1 MSDLEITGFS
11 LSPQQRA
18 IRELDRAAGPGG
30 CMTLAV
36 VAIAGP
42 CDEERLSAALL
53 ALSERHEILRT
64 RIVEVGGDAAQ
75 VVGEPRFAW
84 SSREDWVGCPDAE
97 QDERM
102 SRLADR
108 LSEGGGAEGGLRA
121 GLVRVARVAPE
132 ERRLVLAAPAW
143 CADEESIVPLVR
155 ELCALY
161 AGTAEPAPV
170 QQQYA
175 DVAEWL
181 NETLES
187 DAAGEGRRFWA
198 ERRSRFG
205 PPLHLAFG
213 RGGAD
218 AGQGRVQVDL
228 GRDGLAQIE
237 RWSSAWQVPQRIVVL
252 ALWASLLWRMG
263 GAEEPEATVAV
274 RFDGRSLDQ
283 LAGAVGPF
291 ARLLPVRVGISASD
305 TLADVARRFAAAEA
319 EAAALQDVAPGV
331 PHRMSWGFSAA
342 EGAPALSLGG
352 AAVRLLD
359 VWSASAPVACEL
371 RCTGSGPSTSLE
383 LRYDAS
389 AGARRDA
396 ERLAERLAV
405 MVEDLSRA
413 PERPL
418 ALSEYVGPRERAELE
433 AWSRGP
439 AMDLPSPCALHALFE
454 ARAERHPDVIA
465 VRSEGKSLS
474 YGELER
480 RANRL
485 ANCLRRR
492 GVGPETIVG
501 ICLPRSEDMVIA
513 TLGVLKAGGAYLPL
527 DHEYPGERLAFM
539 MRDSR
544 ARLLITYDALADELP
559 MDGWTTLLLDAEAQ
573 QIAACSDERP
583 SARPL
588 PEGAAYLIYTSGST
602 GKPKASVISH
612 RAIVNQMQWIQRFW
626 ALTADDR
633 VMLKAAFGFDVS
645 VWEIFW
651 PLAFGARIVVARAGG
666 HRDPEYL
673 RRLVLAEEVTT
684 AYFVSSMLAAFLGGP
699 EHQFPACLRKVLVGG
714 EAVPLDLVRRF
725 YAKHDGD
732 LINMYGPSEAAIAVT
747 GCVLPSDPRFPWV
760 PLGAPVANGEVFV
773 LDSAMRRPAIGVL
786 GDLYIAGPPLAR
798 GYVGQ
803 PGLTAERFLPHPLAR
818 AAGERMYRTGDVA
831 RFMPDGML
839 EFQGRSDHQIKLRGH
854 RIELGD
860 VEAQIRRV
868 PGVSQAAVVLR
879 EDAPGDARLVAYV
892 VLDDPEEGQAL
903 DVRAALKNTLP
914 VYMIPSSVVR
924 LDALPLS
931 PNGKLDRRALP
942 APEAQADADGS
953 AEPRSPAERFLASI
967 WGEVLGLRGVRVGEN
982 FFDVGGHSL
991 LATQVVARVQRA
1003 LGVEVP
1009 LQLMFDLPSIAAQA
1023 PVVELLASGRSVESL
1038 APSIRGYVADPRPER
1053 LPALAPEEQEAVAR
1067 RLSALGAAPPQV
1079 QRRGLTRAPLSY
1091 GQSRLYFLEQLSPGQ
1106 PLFNVPGAV
1115 RLRGPLDAARLEA
1128 AFSEILRRHEALRTS
1143 IANVDGELLQVA
1155 QPHAGFALD
1164 VAPLAPEEAAL
1175 PDLAARLRREAW
1187 RPFALGAPPLLRAK
1201 LFRLAEHEHV
1211 LLVTLHHIVS
1221 DDWSLGVILREL
1233 LALYAGATLA
1243 PPRLQYSDFAAWQRE
1258 VVESGALDG
1267 QRAFWRERL
1276 RGLSGGSWSASGGA
1290 EGSSHD
1296 PSGVTEE
1303 IALPRD
1309 KATAL
1314 EALARREGAT
1324 LFMVLLAVLDIV
1336 LHARSGELDIAVG
1349 TPIANRNRPELEE
1362 VVGLLTNTLVL
1373 RVDLA
1378 RAGTFRDVLARVRVQ
1393 ALDAFANQDIPF
1405 DVVTQDLK
1413 QERDHAQHPLFR
1425 VWLALQNAPKPMLDA
1440 QGLRVEPLP
1449 LRPEL
1454 VHFEVALL
1462 LWPADDRSLIGH
1474 FEFRRDRV
1482 DEGARKEI
1490 VAAFN
1495 HLVDQVIAR
1504 ADAPLSALVA
1514 GARAEAE
1521 KAQAARG
1528 EAFARAATARLGQ
1541 LRRRSTSDP
1550 TSGE

>member
-1 MSDLEITGFS
+1 MSDHEITGFS

-18 IRELDRAAGPGG
+18 IREIDRAAGPDG
-30 CMTLAV
+30 CRTLAV
-36 VAIAGP
+36 VGITGP
-42 CDEERLSAALL
+42 CDEGRLAAAALSL
-53 ALSERHEILRT
+53 AERHEILRT
-64 RIVEVGGDAAQ
+64 RIAEAGGEAVQ

-84 SSREDWVGCPDAE
+84 SSEEDWSGCSEAE
-97 QDERM
+97 QGERM
-102 SRLADR
+102 SRLAAR
-108 LSEGGGAEGGLRA
+108 LSEGRSADGGLRA
-121 GLVRVARVAPE
+121 SLVRVAPE

-143 CADEESIVPLVR
+143 CADEESIAPLVR

-161 AGTAEPAPV
+161 AGAPAPL

-175 DVAEWL
+175 DIAEWL
-181 NETLES
+181 NETLASE
-187 DAAGEGRRFWA
+187 DAGDGRRFWA

-213 RGGAD
+213 RGGD
-218 AGQGRVQVDL
+218 GGAGSGRVRVDL
-228 GRDGLAQIE
+228 GRGGLSQLE
-237 RWSSAWQVPQRIVVL
+237 RWSSSWQVPQRLVVL
-252 ALWASLLWRMG
+252 ALWASLLWRMSG
-263 GAEEPEATVAV
+263 GVEEPEVTVAL
-274 RFDGRSLDQ
+274 RFDGRSLDE

-291 ARLLPVRVGISASD
+291 ARYLPVRVEISASD
-305 TLADVARRFAAAEA
+305 TLADVARRLALAEA

-331 PHRMSWGFSAA
+331 SHRMSWGFSAS
-342 EGAPALSLGG
+342 EGAPALPLDG
-352 AAVRLLD
+352 ARVRVLD
-359 VWSASAPVACEL
+359 VWSASDHVACRL
-371 RCTGSGPSTSLE
+371 HCAGSGASTSLE

-396 ERLAERLAV
+396 ERLAERLAA
-405 MVEDLSRA
+405 MVDDLSRH
-413 PERPL
+413 PERPV
-418 ALSEYVGPRERAELE
+418 ARSEYVGPGERAEIE

-439 AMDLPSPCALHALFE
+439 AMDLPSPCALHRWFE
-454 ARAERHPDVIA
+454 ERAERHPDVIA
-465 VRSEGKSLS
+465 VRSEGKSLT

-485 ANCLRRR
+485 ASCLRRR

-501 ICLPRSEDMVIA
+501 ICVPRSEDMVVA
-513 TLGVLKAGGAYLPL
+513 TLAVLKAGGAYLPL

-539 MRDSR
+539 MRDAR
-544 ARLLITYDALADELP
+544 ARLLVTYDALADELP
-559 MDGWTTLLLDAEAQ
+559 TGGWTTLLLDAEAQ
-573 QIAACSDERP
+573 QIAACSD
-583 SARPL
+583 ARPAVGL
-588 PEGAAYLIYTSGST
+588 SPDGAAYVIYTSGST
-602 GKPKASVISH
+602 GTPKGSLISH
-612 RAIVNQMQWIQRFW
+612 RAIVNQMQWIQRGW

-633 VMLKAAFGFDVS
+633 VLLKAAFGFDVS

-651 PLAFGARIVVARAGG
+651 PLSFGARIVVARAGG

-673 RRLVLAEEVTT
+673 RRLVRDEGVTT
-684 AYFVSSMLAAFLGGP
+684 AYFVSSMLAAFLGEPGQ
-699 EHQFPACLRKVLVGG
+699 QFPASLRKVLVGG

-725 YAKHDGD
+725 HAKHDGD

-747 GCVLPSDPRFPWV
+747 GCTLPSDPRVTWV

-773 LDSAMRRPAIGVL
+773 LDGAMRRPGIGVL
-786 GDLYIAGPPLAR
+786 GDLYIAGAPLAR

-803 PGLTAERFLPHPLAR
+803 PGLTAERFLPDPGGR
-818 AAGERMYRTGDVA
+818 AAGGRMYRTGDVA
-831 RFMPDGML
+831 RFLPDGML
-839 EFQGRSDHQIKLRGH
+839 EFQGRSDHQVKLRGH

-860 VEAQIRRV
+860 VEAQLRRV
-868 PGVSQAAVVLR
+868 PGVSQAAAVLR
-879 EDAPGDARLVAYV
+879 EDTPGDARLVAYV
-892 VLDDPEEGQAL
+892 VLDGSAESDAP
-903 DVRAALKNTLP
+903 DVRAALKASLP
-914 VYMIPSSVVR
+914 AYMIPSSVVR

-942 APEAQADADGS
+942 APDAQAGADDG
-953 AEPRSPAERFLASI
+953 AEPRSPAERFLSSI
-967 WGEVLGLRGVRVGEN
+967 WSEVLGLRGVGAGDN

-1003 LGVEVP
+1003 LGAEVP
-1009 LQLMFDLPSIAAQA
+1009 LQVMFDLPSIAAQA
-1023 PVVELLASGRSVESL
+1023 PLIELLASGRSMESL
-1038 APSIRGYVADPRPER
+1038 LPAVRRYVAERRPEL
-1053 LPALAPEEQEAVAR
+1053 LPALAPEEREAVAR

-1079 QRRGLTRAPLSY
+1079 QRRGLSRAPLSY
-1091 GQSRLYFLEQLSPGQ
+1091 GQSRIFFLEQLSPGK

-1115 RLRGPLDAARLEA
+1115 RLRGPLDVPRLEA
-1128 AFSEILRRHEALRTS
+1128 AFGEIVRRHDALRTS
-1143 IANVDGELLQVA
+1143 IDNVDGELVQIA

-1164 VAPLAPEEAAL
+1164 VVPLTPEEGAL
-1175 PDLAARLRREAW
+1175 PELAGRLRGEAW

-1201 LFRLAEHEHV
+1201 LFRLAAEEHV
-1211 LLVTLHHIVS
+1211 LLVTMHHVVS

-1233 LALYAGATLA
+1233 LALYAGGSLA

-1258 VVESGALDG
+1258 MVESGALDG

-1276 RGLSGGSWSASGGA
+1276 RGLARGSASTGGGA
-1290 EGSSHD
+1290 DGPSHD
-1296 PSGVTEE
+1296 PSGAIEE
-1303 IALPRD
+1303 IALSPG
-1309 KATAL
+1309 KAAAL

-1324 LFMVLLAVLDIV
+1324 LFMVLLALLDVVI
-1336 LHARSGELDIAVG
+1336 HSRSGELDIAVG
-1349 TPIANRNRPELEE
+1349 TPIANRNRPELED

-1378 RAGTFRDVLARVRVQ
+1378 RAGTFRDVLARARAQ
-1393 ALDAFANQDIPF
+1393 ALDAFAHQDIPF

-1462 LWPADDRSLIGH
+1462 LWPADDGSVVGH

-1490 VAAFN
+1490 AGAFT
-1495 HLVDQVIAR
+1495 HLVDEVIAR
-1504 ADAPLSALVA
+1504 PDAPLPALVE
-1514 GARAEAE
+1514 GARAA
-1521 KAQAARG
+1521 AARARAALG

-1541 LRRRSTSDP
+1541 LRRRSAGDR
-1550 TSGE
+1550 TSGD